1 MKWTDRYRSAHHDWQ
16 KIKHPA
22 GFEASGG
29 YSQKMNFP
37 CVTKANGLTLAICN
51 FLNWQ
56 GHRATRISSAGRY
69 VAPRST
75 PMEMILKGRFIPGT
89 TRRGTADISA
99 TIRGRAVMLEVKAGA
114 DKPSEY
120 QIKEQAKER
129 AAGGVYEFV
138 HTMQEFLSWY
148 DCFTASLK

>member
-29 YSQKMNFP
+29 YSQRMNFP

-56 GHRATRISSAGRY
+56 GHRATRISSAGRM
-69 VAPRST
+69 VA
-75 PMEMILKGRFIPGT
+75 GRYIPGT

-99 TIRGRAVMLEVKAGA
+99 TIQGRAVMLEVKAGA

-129 AAGGVYEFV
+129 DAGGVYEFI
-138 HTMQEFLSWY
+138 HSIQEFLSWY
-148 DCFTASLK
+148 DSFTASLK